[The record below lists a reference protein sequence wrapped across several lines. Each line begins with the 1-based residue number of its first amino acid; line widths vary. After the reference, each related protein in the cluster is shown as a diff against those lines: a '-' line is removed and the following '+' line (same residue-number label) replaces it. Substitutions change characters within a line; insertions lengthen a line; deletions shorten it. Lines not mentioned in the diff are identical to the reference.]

1 MTIKVAIFL
10 QLHSFEKT
18 ITWGC
23 FVFFMMSHLNGT
35 DNIDILEK
43 KGYGLSVG

>member
-10 QLHSFEKT
+10 QLHSSRRRLHGDAT
-18 ITWGC
+18 
-23 FVFFMMSHLNGT
+23 VFLMMSHLNGT